1 MVAWTQGFAPKP
13 ISIGH
18 IWLGPPVLGYV
29 SFGCFQ
35 IGFLPHLLGLVLFGL
50 FYIKWYLRLQRPCFL
65 LQQIKSL
72 PFLGPSRIHL
82 DTSVSTKTAL
92 RGPAIGADIP
102 WHVLACQLIYLSMI
116 RWQVVPNTFIP
127 HSILCYKSS
136 IGSCFSLGGFVS
148 YLACI
153 TYIFFHYEV

>member
-50 FYIKWYLRLQRPCFL
+50 FYIK
-65 LQQIKSL
+65 
-72 PFLGPSRIHL
+72 
-82 DTSVSTKTAL
+82 
-92 RGPAIGADIP
+92 
-102 WHVLACQLIYLSMI
+102 
-116 RWQVVPNTFIP
+116 
-127 HSILCYKSS
+127 
-136 IGSCFSLGGFVS
+136 
-148 YLACI
+148 
-153 TYIFFHYEV
+153 

>member
-35 IGFLPHLLGLVLFGL
+35 IGFLPHLLGLVLFG
-50 FYIKWYLRLQRPCFL
+50 FFT
-65 LQQIKSL
+65 SN
-72 PFLGPSRIHL
+72 
-82 DTSVSTKTAL
+82 DTSDSSVLASFYNKSSKDKPGFQDTRVSTKTAL

-102 WHVLACQLIYLSMI
+102 
-116 RWQVVPNTFIP
+116 
-127 HSILCYKSS
+127 
-136 IGSCFSLGGFVS
+136 
-148 YLACI
+148 
-153 TYIFFHYEV
+153 